1 MRSLLQ
7 FRGLERPLD
16 IKSCPKKKRGL
27 GRIMGLLSSTVSITR
42 YRVEGRLEEPV
53 PETMAKCLKKNA
65 IPDIDDDVSDKTVGW
80 TSFDKPF
87 NPDFESSSF
96 LIGTYFVFSLR
107 IDKKTVPPSL
117 IKKHCAMET
126 ARRLAAT
133 GRKYLSRDE
142 KRMIKEHV
150 TSVLTLRIPA
160 TPSVYDL
167 IWNYEESVL
176 WFFSTLKSA
185 NDELETLFFRSFQLP
200 LIRLFPYTTADLVMG
215 LSDTQRDILVKLSAT
230 DFTE

>member
-1 MRSLLQ
+1 
-7 FRGLERPLD
+7 
-16 IKSCPKKKRGL
+16 
-27 GRIMGLLSSTVSITR
+27 MGLLSSTVSITR

>member
-1 MRSLLQ
+1 
-7 FRGLERPLD
+7 
-16 IKSCPKKKRGL
+16 
-27 GRIMGLLSSTVSITR
+27 MGLLSYSVSITR
-42 YRVEGRLEEPV
+42 YRVEGKLEMPV
-53 PETMAKCLKKNA
+53 LETMARCLKKNA
-65 IPDIDDDVSDKTVGW
+65 IPDVDNDVSEKTVGW

-87 NPDFESSSF
+87 KPDFKGSSF
-96 LIGTYFVFSLR
+96 LVGTYFVFSLR
-107 IDKKTVPPSL
+107 IDKKTIPSSL

-126 ARRLAAT
+126 DRRLAES

-150 TSVLTLRIPA
+150 TSALSLRIPA
-160 TPSVYDL
+160 TPNVYDL
-167 IWNYEESVL
+167 IWNYEESSL

-185 NDELETLFFRSFQLP
+185 NEELETLFFRSFQLP

-215 LSDTQRDILVKLSAT
+215 LSDAQRDMLVKLSAT